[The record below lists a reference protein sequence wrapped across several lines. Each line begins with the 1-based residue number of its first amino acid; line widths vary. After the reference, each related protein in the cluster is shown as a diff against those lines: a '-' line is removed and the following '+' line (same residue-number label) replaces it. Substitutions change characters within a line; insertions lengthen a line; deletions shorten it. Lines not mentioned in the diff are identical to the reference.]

1 MDYPFPKIQMVLNKT
16 QKKIIPK
23 YPKNGEDYSFEEN
36 LADWNCLYYDVL
48 RSLQRRVQPESEI
61 LNNSSKHISHIDD
74 NITTNKG

>member
-36 LADWNCLYYDVL
+36 LAD
-48 RSLQRRVQPESEI
+48 
-61 LNNSSKHISHIDD
+61 
-74 NITTNKG
+74 